1 MDSMKI
7 ETKESTNMEEH
18 CAVSTDANKKYTED
32 SHFDMEEDLRI
43 KSLYSALE
51 ETCMKFQCIN
61 KDDIDFVFE
70 RFGVYAPSSQVEDYG
85 DILTSCIDDENI
97 LQGTVGSM
105 VGKSMM
111 KTNDP
116 DLE

>member
-1 MDSMKI
+1 MRI
-7 ETKESTNMEEH
+7 ETKESTNIEEH
-18 CAVSTDANKKYTED
+18 CAVSSDTNERYTED

-43 KSLYSALE
+43 RSLYSALE

-70 RFGVYAPSSQVEDYG
+70 RFGVYARSSQIEDYG
-85 DILTSCIDDENI
+85 DIPTPCIDDENM
-97 LQGTVGSM
+97 LQGTM
-105 VGKSMM
+105 RNIVGKSIMN
-111 KTNDP
+111 TNDP